1 MSVDAIKTGDEK
13 SKFYFLKFDALL
25 GFYSSSALPTKNLA
39 IDIWKEKDYYMQ
51 TSSLVN

>member
-1 MSVDAIKTGDEK
+1 MVTAFRGVKVLKISHLNYGATMTIVRLPRQLGN
-13 SKFYFLKFDALL
+13 SKF
-25 GFYSSSALPTKNLA
+25 T